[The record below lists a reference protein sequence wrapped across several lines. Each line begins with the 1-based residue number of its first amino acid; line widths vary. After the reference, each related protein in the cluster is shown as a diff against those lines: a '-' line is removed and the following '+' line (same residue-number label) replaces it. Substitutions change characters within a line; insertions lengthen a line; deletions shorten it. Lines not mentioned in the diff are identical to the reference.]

1 MANITQAEYN
11 AHLQSTRILN
21 VKVELL
27 NSSDAKIDVLTGV
40 SLSGNINVSG
50 DSLIRRTGNI
60 KFLLSTTLLPSQ
72 QSKLA
77 INNKLKL
84 WIEIED
90 YLSVKH
96 PYCMGVF
103 MIKNVSIDSSSDGK
117 TISLDLVDKMYLLE
131 NIPLEMITV
140 LNSNTPISDV
150 MKLVVGTLGGE
161 QSMSIDTSPYYLP
174 YDLEF
179 SPDQTVLDVVQKVK
193 ELYLSWSCFYDIN
206 GRFVF
211 RKTPNTL
218 NDNIVWNFL
227 DKADFRINSQVS
239 TDYSNVK
246 NYIKV
251 IGRTNNDGTIAS
263 AIVENNDI
271 NSPFSIAKIGKKAL
285 VIKDDN
291 YFTNEQC
298 LINGQYQLFKHGNFN
313 EQVSVS
319 TVPIYFLD
327 VENNINFNS
336 TEDGLEGIYCVN
348 SIGIDLKFDAQM
360 SISGFKVYQ

>member
-11 AHLQSTRILN
+11 AHLQSTRILHIRI
-21 VKVELL
+21 ELL

-40 SLSGNINVSG
+40 SLSGNVNISS

-90 YLSVKH
+90 YLGVKH
-96 PYCMGVF
+96 PYCMGIF

-131 NIPLEMITV
+131 NIPLEAITRF
-140 LNSNTPISDV
+140 NSNTPISDA
-150 MKLVVGTLGGE
+150 MRLVVGTLGNE
-161 QSMSIDTSPYYLP
+161 TSMSIDTSLYTLP
-174 YDLEF
+174 YNLEF
-179 SPDQTVLDVVQKVK
+179 SPDQSVLDVVQKLK
-193 ELYLSWSCFYDIN
+193 ELYMNWSAFYDIN
-206 GRFVF
+206 GRFIF
-211 RKTPNTL
+211 RKTPNTI
-218 NDNIVWNFL
+218 NDVVVWDFK

-239 TDYSNVK
+239 TDYSNIK

-285 VIKDDN
+285 VIKDDD
-291 YFTNEQC
+291 YFTNDQC
-298 LINGQYQLFKHGNFN
+298 LVNGQYQLFKHGNFN
-313 EQVSVS
+313 EQVSIS
-319 TVPIYFLD
+319 SVPIYFLD
-327 VENNINFNS
+327 TEQNINFNFP
-336 TEDGLEGIYCVN
+336 EDELEGMYCVN

-360 SISGFKVYQ
+360 SIGGYKIY